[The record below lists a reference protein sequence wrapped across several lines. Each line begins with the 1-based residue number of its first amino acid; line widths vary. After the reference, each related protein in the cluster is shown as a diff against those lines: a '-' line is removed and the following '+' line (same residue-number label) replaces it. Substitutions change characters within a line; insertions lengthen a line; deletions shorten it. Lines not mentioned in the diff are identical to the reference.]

1 MFLSSNE
8 LDLMKVTEWS
18 AKSWQLSAVATILV
32 KGADARFQ
40 PLTANRVFTGWG

>member
-8 LDLMKVTEWS
+8 LDLTNATEWS

-40 PLTANRVFTGWG
+40 PLTDTGC